1 MPTFADKKI
10 LAQNLEVSGK
20 DVFPVSNSSRGK
32 TGSRIEQVPAA
43 IVSNYTHAFL
53 VNFDSASFA
62 VASNAKNVDL
72 KTFSNPVIIR
82 DAAFIVTKAFEGLH
96 AGADA
101 HLVDS
106 NADGSHN
113 THFVRTVLL
122 GSVGAEIMNST
133 PQSSTDEPAETLL
146 IPAGRKIMARFS
158 AGTGKNLNDATAG
171 QALFLLNIID
181 VNEYINIIP
190 PFD

>member
-10 LAQNLEVSGK
+10 LAQNLEISGK

-62 VASNAKNVDL
+62 VASTTTNIDL
-72 KTFSNPVIIR
+72 KTFSNQVIIR
-82 DAAFIVTKAFEGLH
+82 DATFIVTKAFVGLH
-96 AGADA
+96 SGADA
-101 HLVDS
+101 HLIDS
-106 NADGSHN
+106 SGSPI
-113 THFVRTVLL
+113 HFVRTVSLT
-122 GSVGAEIMNST
+122 SVGAEIMNSN

-146 IPAGRKIMARFS
+146 IPADGTIKARFS
-158 AGTGKNLNDATAG
+158 SGGSNNLNQATAG

-181 VNEYINIIP
+181 VNEYTDIIP
-190 PFD
+190 AFD

>member
-10 LAQNLEVSGK
+10 LAQNLEISGK

-72 KTFSNPVIIR
+72 NYR
-82 DAAFIVTKAFEGLH
+82 
-96 AGADA
+96 
-101 HLVDS
+101 
-106 NADGSHN
+106 
-113 THFVRTVLL
+113 
-122 GSVGAEIMNST
+122 NST
-133 PQSSTDEPAETLL
+133 IFSS
-146 IPAGRKIMARFS
+146 
-158 AGTGKNLNDATAG
+158 
-171 QALFLLNIID
+171 NIS
-181 VNEYINIIP
+181 
-190 PFD
+190 